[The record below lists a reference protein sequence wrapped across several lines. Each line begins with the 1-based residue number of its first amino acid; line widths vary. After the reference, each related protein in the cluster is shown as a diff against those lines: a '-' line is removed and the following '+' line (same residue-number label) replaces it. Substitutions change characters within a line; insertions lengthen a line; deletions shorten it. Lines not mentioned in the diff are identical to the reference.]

1 MAITDPPDISQ
12 RPQSRPQQSK
22 PAQCAQQDT
31 QNVQFAAQQRI
42 TALSWWR
49 RLGWLVLIWGAS
61 IVALAMVAG
70 LLKLFMNAAGLTA

>member
-1 MAITDPPDISQ
+1 M
-12 RPQSRPQQSK
+12 
-22 PAQCAQQDT
+22 
-31 QNVQFAAQQRI
+31 QFAAQQRI

>member
-1 MAITDPPDISQ
+1 M
-12 RPQSRPQQSK
+12 RPQR
-22 PAQCAQQDT
+22 AQPDT
-31 QNVQFAAQQRI
+31 QNAQLAAPQRI

-70 LLKLFMNAAGLTA
+70 LLKLFMNAAGLSA